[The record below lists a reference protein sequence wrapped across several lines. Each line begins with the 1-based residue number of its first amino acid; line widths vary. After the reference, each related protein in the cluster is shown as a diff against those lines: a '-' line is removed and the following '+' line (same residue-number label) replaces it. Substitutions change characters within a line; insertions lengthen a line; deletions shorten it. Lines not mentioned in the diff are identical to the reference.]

1 MTGFARLAGMALPAV
16 ACLPAVSL
24 AAENHPS
31 KPIRL
36 IVPFPNRWRAGSRRG
51 GCSLGGDGARPPG
64 LWHRALRWFVK
75 AMIAAASIIALPV
88 VAAESYPSKPIR
100 LIVPFPPGG
109 GNDFIAR
116 FTAQRMVNVLGQQVV
131 IDNRPGAGGMIGIES
146 AVNAV
151 PDGYTL
157 LLISPSY
164 TCNSALYP
172 LKFDPVNDI
181 TSIIQ
186 ISHGP
191 LLIVTNPALPAK
203 TVKEL
208 IALAKAKP
216 GQINYASSGQGS
228 IIHLATELFDAMA
241 GIKMTHVP
249 YKGGG
254 PALNDT
260 IGGQTNVFFATIP
273 PAKPQIAAGR
283 LRGLAVTTPKRTP
296 SMPDVPTVAEAGV
309 PGYDVTLWHGI
320 VGPKRLPRAI
330 VDRINSAVVG
340 VVKQQDTVEKLAVE
354 GFVPEGSTPEQF
366 HALIKKEVG
375 VWSKVV
381 KDAGIKQQ

>member
-1 MTGFARLAGMALPAV
+1 MRTVDSLGCVFAAALLAGAAPAF
-16 ACLPAVSL
+16 AA
-24 AAENHPS
+24 AAET
-31 KPIRL
+31 
-36 IVPFPNRWRAGSRRG
+36 
-51 GCSLGGDGARPPG
+51 
-64 LWHRALRWFVK
+64 
-75 AMIAAASIIALPV
+75 
-88 VAAESYPSKPIR
+88 YPSKPIR

-109 GNDFIAR
+109 GNDFIGR
-116 FTAQRMVNVLGQQVV
+116 FTAQRMVTVLGQQVIV
-131 IDNRPGAGGMIGIES
+131 DNRPGAGGLIGIES
-146 AVNAV
+146 GVNAP

-157 LLISPSY
+157 ILISPSY
-164 TCNSALYP
+164 TVNPALYQ

-181 TSIIQ
+181 KAVVQ

-191 LLIVTNPALPAK
+191 LIIVTNPALPAK

-228 IIHLATELFDAMA
+228 IIHLASELFNTMA

-260 IGGQTNVFFATIP
+260 IGGQTNIFFATIP

-283 LRGLAVTTPKRTP
+283 LRGLAVTTAKRTP
-296 SMPDVPTVAEAGV
+296 SMPDTPTVAEAGV
-309 PGYDVTLWHGI
+309 PGYDVTLWHGF
-320 VGPKRLPRAI
+320 VGPKKLPRSI
-330 VDRINSAVVG
+330 VDRINSSVLN
-340 VVKQQDTVEKLAVE
+340 VVKQQDTIEKLAVE
-354 GFVPEGSTPEQF
+354 GFVPEGGTPEQF
-366 HALIKKEVG
+366 HGLIKREVG
-375 VWSKVV
+375 VWAKVV